1 MESLNK
7 DFKIKFINKINN
19 KVKSD
24 ITDYCLKQEQ
34 INETFH
40 IAKCMIDKIKNM
52 DNNDVNILI
61 LYTQMDAMFEYKS
74 LLDISKGG
82 VYIYE

>member
-7 DFKIKFINKINN
+7 DFRIKFINRINE

-24 ITDYCLKQEQ
+24 ITDYCLNQEQ

-61 LYTQMDAMFEYKS
+61 LYTQIDAMFECKS

-82 VYIYE
+82 IYIYE

>member
-7 DFKIKFINKINN
+7 DFKIKFINRINE

-24 ITDYCLKQEQ
+24 ITDYCLDQKQ
-34 INETFH
+34 IDETFH
-40 IAKCMIDKIKNM
+40 IAKCMIDKIKKM

-61 LYTQMDAMFEYKS
+61 LYTQIDAMFGCKS

-82 VYIYE
+82 IYIYE

>member
-7 DFKIKFINKINN
+7 EFKIKFINKIND

-24 ITDYCLKQEQ
+24 ITNYCLNQEQ
-34 INETFH
+34 INETFY

-52 DNNDVNILI
+52 NNNDINILI
-61 LYTQMDAMFEYKS
+61 LYTQIDAMFECKS

-82 VYIYE
+82 IYIYE